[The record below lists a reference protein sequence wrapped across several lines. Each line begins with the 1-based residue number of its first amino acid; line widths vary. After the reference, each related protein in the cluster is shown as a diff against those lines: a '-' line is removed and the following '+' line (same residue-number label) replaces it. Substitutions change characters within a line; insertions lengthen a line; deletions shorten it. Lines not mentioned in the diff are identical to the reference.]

1 MALEN
6 YIIGAS
12 NTGAAGYHNAMAGMD
27 QRKREADVDRHNAF
41 NRMNVDRQYKDTKMR
56 EAFEMAA
63 LMDVDETNNGP
74 ALDYLDRVS
83 DELGV
88 QRPDRNQIGPAL
100 KTYRSQVGQGDAR
113 YGLDAVTIEETLPDG
128 TKREVDAQLSSSG
141 GYRPIG
147 ARVMPNLV
155 QTKLGNRVVWADRRT
170 GQPVSEFPVGVAPE
184 KTPEFRGDVVAA
196 EEGARG
202 NTPQAQADLEAK
214 RRANEKAA
222 REQAEAEL
230 AKQQQ
235 SVDRLDIITA
245 AQELIEDPALD
256 QVYGTVKGAT
266 LSVRQDTVDTEAKI
280 DRLTALLTVQNLG
293 KMKGVLS
300 DTDIKILQN
309 AGSILKNLRT
319 SPTLARQ
326 EIARVEKVM
335 KKYEALMSPGGAE
348 GVPEGVAPELWN
360 VMTPEERA
368 AWE

>member
-6 YIIGAS
+6 YIINAS

-27 QRKREADVDRHNAF
+27 QRKREAEVDRHNAF

-88 QRPDRNQIGPAL
+88 QRPERSQIGPAL
-100 KTYRSQVGQGDAR
+100 RTYRTQIGGGDA
-113 YGLDAVTIEETLPDG
+113 YGSIVYGEDENGNPVVMQPTKSGTLVRPQLPQGVSSITLP
-128 TKREVDAQLSSSG
+128 TRTVDAGNQILQVPTRGTG
-141 GYRPIG
+141 G
-147 ARVMPNLV
+147 
-155 QTKLGNRVVWADRRT
+155 
-170 GQPVSEFPVGVAPE
+170 PVNVYDKGVAPD
-184 KTPEFRGDVVAA
+184 KAPEFRADVVAA
-196 EEGARG
+196 EEEARG

-245 AQELIEDPALD
+245 AQELYEDPALP
-256 QVYGTVKGAT
+256 QVYGTVQGAT
-266 LSVRQDTVDTEAKI
+266 PSVRQDTVDTEGRITRVI
-280 DRLTALLTVQNLG
+280 DLLTMANLG

-300 DTDIKILQN
+300 DTDIKILAN
-309 AGSILKNLRT
+309 AGSILKNRRI
-319 SPTLARQ
+319 SPTLAKQ
-326 EIARVEKVM
+326 ELKRVEKVM

-348 GVPEGVAPELWN
+348 GVPEGVDPELWN